1 MTIHSTGILDSLPH
15 LPEKKLDESGN
26 LAAADFTSPMP
37 FIVRGMVRDW
47 PVVKAAQQSS
57 DALRSYLLG
66 YYSQKPVMV
75 SSGPPE
81 IGGRV
86 FYKDDM
92 SLNIK
97 MLKSDLREVFSKIAE
112 SEDDLE
118 QLCLYVAAA
127 NVDTYFPGLLKDN
140 PINLGGHKANGWA
153 WMGTRT
159 QIAPHNDSTYNLAC
173 VVGGRRRFVVF
184 PPDQFRNLYLGPI
197 DNTPAGRTI
206 SMVDARNPDFEKFPR
221 FKQALEVAQVA
232 DLEPGD
238 AIYMPPLWWHHVD
251 GLEPFNML
259 LNFWWRVSPKHIGL
273 PAPALDHAI
282 LSIRDLSQSEKK
294 YWRDMFDYYVF
305 DANEDSIAHIPK
317 DKRGLLGPITPQIVQ
332 TIRAKLKGYF
342 QR

>member
-1 MTIHSTGILDSLPH
+1 MSTHSNDLFNSLPH
-15 LPEKKLDESGN
+15 LPEKRLDASGN
-26 LAAADFTSPMP
+26 LAKADFTSPMP
-37 FIVRGMVRDW
+37 YIVRGMVSDW
-47 PVVKAAQQSS
+47 PVVQAAQESS

-66 YYSQKPVMV
+66 FYNKKPVMV

-81 IGGRV
+81 NRGRV
-86 FYKDDM
+86 FYNDDM

-97 MLKSDLREVFSKIAE
+97 MQNADLGEIFKRIAA
-112 SEDDLE
+112 SEDDVE

-127 NVDTYFPGLLKDN
+127 HLDSYFPGLLKAN
-140 PINLGGHKANGWA
+140 PIDLGGQSANGFA

-206 SMVDARNPDFEKFPR
+206 SMVDLNQPDFDKFPR
-221 FKQALEVAQVA
+221 FKQALEVAQIA
-232 DLEPGD
+232 ELEPGD
-238 AIYMPPLWWHHVD
+238 AIYMPPLWWHQVD

-259 LNFWWRVSPKHIGL
+259 INFWWRISPKHLGL

-282 LSIRDLSQSEKK
+282 LSIRDLSPSERK

-305 DANEDSIAHIPK
+305 DANEDSTAHLPK
-317 DKRGLLGPITPQIVQ
+317 DKLGLLGPITPKTVQ

>member
-1 MTIHSTGILDSLPH
+1 MNTNSTHPLDGLPH
-15 LPEKKLDESGN
+15 LPEKKLDEAGN
-26 LAAADFTSPMP
+26 LSAADFTSPTP

-47 PVVKAAQQSS
+47 PLVQAAQQSS

-66 YYSQKPVMV
+66 FYSNKPVMV

-81 IGGRV
+81 NRGRV

-92 SLNIK
+92 SLNINMHK
-97 MLKSDLREVFSKIAE
+97 ADLREIFEKIAA
-112 SEDDLE
+112 SEDDVE

-127 NVDTYFPGLLKDN
+127 HVDTYFPELLKAN
-140 PINLGGHKANGWA
+140 PIDLGGQTANGFA

-206 SMVDARNPDFEKFPR
+206 SMVDLSQPDFNKFPR

-259 LNFWWRVSPKHIGL
+259 VNFWWRVSPKHLGL

-282 LSIRDLSQSEKK
+282 LAIRDLSQSERK

-305 DANEDSIAHIPK
+305 NANEDTTAHIPQ
-317 DKRGLLGPITPQIVQ
+317 DKLGLLGSLTPKTVQ